1 MVQKL
6 YGRSRQGIIGSK
18 NPVRIPPGYCQKDSK
33 SHQKPFQS
41 GSVSGICS
49 VRTKIENLA
58 IIRSERTGCQEGRL
72 ENQKKVFWIQNHAG
86 IKDNKGFQAV
96 SASPGTILQMFKMLF
111 QKITGNMY
119 VQLTKKEDIS
129 RKLAETDTN
138 KENSK
143 FRALFGRKQTLVWE

>member
-1 MVQKL
+1 MAAKTPSESLQAIAKKIQSHIKNRFKADL
-6 YGRSRQGIIGSK
+6 YPGS
-18 NPVRIPPGYCQKDSK
+18 G
-33 SHQKPFQS
+33 
-41 GSVSGICS
+41 S

-72 ENQKKVFWIQNHAG
+72 ENQKKVFWTQNHAG
-86 IKDNKGFQAV
+86 IKENKGFQAV